1 MTESLVYKARLA
13 EQLEMYTEMKDTMRE
28 LVELK
33 HKELQD
39 AKGEDGSV
47 DETAYDLTEDER
59 NLLSVAYKNVVGQR
73 RTAWRIVCS
82 LENKNDE
89 PWKGTICKDFRAQ
102 IEKELVGL
110 CNEIIEILEKCLLPA
125 QGTMPEQSH
134 QQETTVFF
142 YKMKGDY
149 LRYLVEVSRGE
160 DRDQKSEQAKAAYN
174 WAYEVAANLKPT
186 HPIRLGLALNFSVYH
201 YEIACQPQDAC
212 ELAKKA
218 FDDAIAEL
226 DSASEETYKDSTLI
240 LQLLRDNLSLWT
252 TEQEQDGVEQD

>member
-1 MTESLVYKARLA
+1 MTEAKVYRAKLA
-13 EQLEMYTEMKDTMRE
+13 EQLEMYNDMKDIMKE
-28 LVELK
+28 LVQT
-33 HKELQD
+33 KE
-39 AKGEDGSV
+39 G
-47 DETAYDLTEDER
+47 TLTEDER

-73 RTAWRIVCS
+73 RSAWRLATS
-82 LENKNDE
+82 LESKVED
-89 PWKGTICKDFRAQ
+89 WKLPICKEVRQQ
-102 IEKELVGL
+102 IEKELSGL
-110 CNEIIEILEKCLLPA
+110 CNEIIELLEQQMLPPKESMEGKPTEEVEGA
-125 QGTMPEQSH
+125 
-134 QQETTVFF
+134 VFF

-149 LRYLVEVSRGE
+149 YRYLVEVSRGE

-252 TEQEQDGVEQD
+252 TEQEQEGVEQD